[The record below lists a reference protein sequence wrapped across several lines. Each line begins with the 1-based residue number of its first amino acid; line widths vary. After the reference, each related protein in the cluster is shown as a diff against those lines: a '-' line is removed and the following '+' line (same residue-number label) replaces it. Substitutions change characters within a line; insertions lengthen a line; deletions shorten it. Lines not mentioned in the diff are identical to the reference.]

1 MPDDR
6 DEFYV
11 GYLPLPTGYLR
22 FIRIAVPTLLW
33 LMVAAAAAVALLQRA
48 PGNALWD
55 QGQPIE
61 RTGILRERPY
71 PHIITTDK
79 AIFLVEQGKR
89 GAQDRSSGKD
99 GLTVRVKG
107 WKLERDGRDII
118 ELVPESDAIVAASA
132 DPREVPAAP
141 EPRPGAHAVMRGEI
155 VDYKCYLGAMK
166 PGDGKAHKACAILC
180 MSGGIPAVLVSHTKA
195 GPTYTVLADAS
206 GGAVGPDIIELAGE
220 PVEAEGTLVRAGP
233 LSVLQVRTIGR
244 R

>member
-11 GYLPLPTGYLR
+11 GYLPLSTGYLR
-22 FIRIAVPTLLW
+22 FIRIAVPSLLW
-33 LMVAAAAAVALLQRA
+33 IMVAAAAAIALLQRS
-48 PGNALWD
+48 PGTALWD

-71 PHIITTDK
+71 PHIITPDK
-79 AIFLVEQGKR
+79 AIFLVEQGKH
-89 GAQDRSSGKD
+89 GAQERSGGKD

-107 WKLERDGRDII
+107 WGLERDGRDII
-118 ELVPESDAIVAASA
+118 ELVPESDAIVA
-132 DPREVPAAP
+132 VPAGSTVVSASP
-141 EPRPGAHAVMRGEI
+141 EPPTHTVIRGEI

-180 MSGGIPAVLVSHTKA
+180 MSGGIPAVLVSQTEA

-206 GGAVGPDIIELAGE
+206 GTAVGPDIIELAGE
-220 PVEAEGTLVRAGP
+220 PVEVEGTLVRAGS
-233 LSVLQVRTIGR
+233 LSILQVTRVGR